1 MILFWFIL
9 GIVAITLISRY
20 NENNGLFW
28 KLFIAFMLGFVS
40 CKVYIHLT
48 NQDKKNLTEQVYPTQ
63 DSENLPKIAQ
73 FFLAGNGSE
82 IAIDF
87 NQALVSK
94 EITPATDEV
103 FQVLNKV
110 FGRVRDRPQLNVI
123 TCNWIKHTSFYDTS

>member
-9 GIVAITLISRY
+9 GILAIALIARY

-28 KLFIAFMLGFVS
+28 KLFVAFMLGFVS

-48 NQDKKNLTEQVYPTQ
+48 NQDKKNLTQQVYPTQ
-63 DSENLPKIAQ
+63 ESTDLPKIAQ
-73 FFLAGNGSE
+73 FFLAGNNLE
-82 IAIDF
+82 IAIDK
-87 NQALVSK
+87 NHALVGK
-94 EITPATDEV
+94 DFTPATDEV

-110 FGRVRDRPQLNVI
+110 FGRVRDRPRLNVI